1 MIKPLQAR
9 LAELFLYQNISSWSK
24 GLAVW
29 LIPSSATQNT
39 HMTAPHIHIV
49 FFCMGNI
56 CRSPTAHGVF
66 RQRVVQ
72 AGLQD
77 LVCIDS
83 AGTHNYHPGKAP
95 DTRTL
100 RHALK
105 RGYDLSDLRA
115 RQLVDDDFEQAH
127 LLLGMDWDNMALAE
141 AMAPQHALR
150 KVRRL
155 TEFCQHQSD
164 PVVPDPY
171 YGAEPDFER
180 VLDLV
185 EDACDGLL
193 VHVQKRL
200 ATLS

>member
-1 MIKPLQAR
+1 MIKFFVQMLAPR
-9 LAELFLYQNISSWSK
+9 L
-24 GLAVW
+24 
-29 LIPSSATQNT
+29 
-39 HMTAPHIHIV
+39 HIV

-66 RQRVVQ
+66 QQRVEQ

-77 LVCIDS
+77 WVLIDS

-95 DTRTL
+95 DARTL
-100 RHALK
+100 QHARK
-105 RGYDLSDLRA
+105 RGYDLSELRA
-115 RQLVDDDFEQAH
+115 RQLVEADFEQAH

-141 AMAPQHALR
+141 SMAPAQAVR
-150 KVRRL
+150 KLRRL
-155 TEFCQHQSD
+155 TEFCQRHTD

-171 YGAEPDFER
+171 YGGAPDFER

-193 VHVQKRL
+193 LHVRKQL
-200 ATLS
+200 AAQG

>member
-1 MIKPLQAR
+1 
-9 LAELFLYQNISSWSK
+9 
-24 GLAVW
+24 
-29 LIPSSATQNT
+29 
-39 HMTAPHIHIV
+39 
-49 FFCMGNI
+49 MGNI

-66 RQRVVQ
+66 RQRVEQ

-77 LVCIDS
+77 WVHIDS

-95 DTRTL
+95 DARTQQ
-100 RHALK
+100 HALK

-115 RQLVDDDFEQAH
+115 RQLVDADFEQAH

-141 AMAPQHALR
+141 SMAPAQSVR
-150 KVRRL
+150 KLRRL
-155 TEFCQHQSD
+155 TEFCHRHTD

-171 YGAEPDFER
+171 YGGAPDFER

-193 VHVQKRL
+193 LHVQKQLVAQGQSNR
-200 ATLS
+200 

>member
-1 MIKPLQAR
+1 
-9 LAELFLYQNISSWSK
+9 
-24 GLAVW
+24 
-29 LIPSSATQNT
+29 
-39 HMTAPHIHIV
+39 
-49 FFCMGNI
+49 MGNI

-66 RQRVVQ
+66 QQRVEQ

-77 LVCIDS
+77 WVHIDS

-95 DTRTL
+95 DARTL
-100 RHALK
+100 QHALK

-115 RQLVDDDFEQAH
+115 RQLVDADFEQAH

-141 AMAPQHALR
+141 SMAPAQALR
-150 KVRRL
+150 KLRRL
-155 TEFCQHQSD
+155 TEFCQRHTD

-171 YGAEPDFER
+171 YGGAPDFER

-193 VHVQKRL
+193 LHVKKQV
-200 ATLS
+200 AAQG

>member
-1 MIKPLQAR
+1 MPAPR
-9 LAELFLYQNISSWSK
+9 L
-24 GLAVW
+24 
-29 LIPSSATQNT
+29 
-39 HMTAPHIHIV
+39 HIV

-66 RQRVVQ
+66 RDRVLK

-77 LVCIDS
+77 VVYIDS
-83 AGTHNYHPGKAP
+83 AGTHNYHPGKAR
-95 DTRTL
+95 DARTQQ
-100 RHALK
+100 HALM

-115 RQLVDDDFEQAH
+115 RQLVDADFEQAH

-141 AMAPQHALR
+141 SMAPAQAVR
-150 KVRRL
+150 KLRRL
-155 TEFCQHQSD
+155 TEFCQRHTD

-171 YGAEPDFER
+171 YGGAPDFER

-193 VHVQKRL
+193 LHVQKQL
-200 ATLS
+200 AAQGQANR

>member
-1 MIKPLQAR
+1 M
-9 LAELFLYQNISSWSK
+9 SS
-24 GLAVW
+24 
-29 LIPSSATQNT
+29 P
-39 HMTAPHIHIV
+39 PFHII

-77 LVCIDS
+77 QVLIDS

-95 DTRTL
+95 DVRTQ
-100 RHALK
+100 RHALL

-141 AMAPQHALR
+141 AMAPAHAMR
-150 KVRRL
+150 KIRRL
-155 TEFCQHQSD
+155 TEFCQNHTA

-171 YGAEPDFER
+171 YGGAPDFER

-193 VHVQKRL
+193 KHVQHRL
-200 ATLS
+200 TTQSQLKG